1 MCRAENR
8 GRRPRREVLLGWL
21 APSHQLGGLGNAL
34 SSSSGSGALTF
45 LFNFDCYGRPLVV
58 LKPGCHSGRPAIST
72 PKLLHRCLEVPDTC
86 ILNLITDNGNE
97 LHYCSQTQKYCM
109 TNISFNI
116 VTLPYSIVIIHCS
129 VNLCLKN
136 CHYFCLATTLSY
148 MNFAIKTC
156 FTFQP
161 HLTSSSA
168 LPGKIENPKIVPF
181 HLNAVYAVL
190 AET

>member
-1 MCRAENR
+1 
-8 GRRPRREVLLGWL
+8 
-21 APSHQLGGLGNAL
+21 
-34 SSSSGSGALTF
+34 
-45 LFNFDCYGRPLVV
+45 
-58 LKPGCHSGRPAIST
+58 
-72 PKLLHRCLEVPDTC
+72 
-86 ILNLITDNGNE
+86 
-97 LHYCSQTQKYCM
+97 M

-136 CHYFCLATTLSY
+136 CHYFT
-148 MNFAIKTC
+148 IKRC

-161 HLTSSSA
+161 HLTSASA

-181 HLNAVYAVL
+181 HLNAVDAVL